1 MDASTTPL
9 ADGATDKG
17 GADGAEAPDV
27 GAAGTADV
35 GAAGAAGEAGAAGGG
50 AARLVW
56 PEWLHAW
63 NDMNEPSVSLG
74 LSLTL
79 TPTRAIG
86 SSSRRIPK
94 PRALNPTLILP

>member
-1 MDASTTPL
+1 MDAATPL
-9 ADGATDKG
+9 ADGAIDKG
-17 GADGAEAPDV
+17 GADDAEATAS
-27 GAAGTADV
+27 AAGTADV
-35 GAAGAAGEAGAAGGG
+35 GAAGAAGEAGAAGAAGAAGGG

-63 NDMNEPSVSLG
+63 NDMNEPSVSLS

-86 SSSRRIPK
+86 SSSR
-94 PRALNPTLILP
+94 